1 MLEYNKKVIRKSGRT
16 LIIRTSDILS
26 IEGLDGLLQNNDLQ
40 NGKYFLVFDTIDN
53 AVSAFK
59 ILKNNNNFNVRFAY
73 YRVFFT
79 MSGIDANSD
88 YSQLKKLHS
97 DWITQNTGAE
107 VLYYKQ
113 YMKDNKFIGCGDFTI
128 DTKESMDKL
137 LNKDEFKNYTIDTL
151 SGTYYRYNKKTDQKS
166 NEYTFDANV

>member
-1 MLEYNKKVIRKSGRT
+1 MRL
-16 LIIRTSDILS
+16 
-26 IEGLDGLLQNNDLQ
+26 
-40 NGKYFLVFDTIDN
+40 
-53 AVSAFK
+53 
-59 ILKNNNNFNVRFAY
+59 
-73 YRVFFT
+73 
-79 MSGIDANSD
+79 
-88 YSQLKKLHS
+88 
-97 DWITQNTGAE
+97 E

-166 NEYTFDANV
+166 NEYTFDASA